1 MASTTIIT
9 EGLPCTR
16 HCVMTNKTYAQGAP
30 ILKWGSDQINTIRH
44 LEKVKVIQ
52 NLIHSPLNFRVIYSF
67 ENKFKSNLSLG
78 SPTI

>member
-1 MASTTIIT
+1 MGIRPNKYNKASR
-9 EGLPCTR
+9 EGQSYT
-16 HCVMTNKTYAQGAP
+16 K
-30 ILKWGSDQINTIRH
+30 
-44 LEKVKVIQ
+44 